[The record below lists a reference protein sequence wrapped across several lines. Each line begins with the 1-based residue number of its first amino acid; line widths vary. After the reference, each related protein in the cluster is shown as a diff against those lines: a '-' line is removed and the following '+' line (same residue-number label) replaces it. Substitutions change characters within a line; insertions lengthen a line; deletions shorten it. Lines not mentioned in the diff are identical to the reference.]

1 MMIFLF
7 FEVIRGLLKF
17 DELIM
22 FESDCSENRL
32 YEIHIKENNYTDS

>member
-22 FESDCSENRL
+22 FESDCSENSLYRL
-32 YEIHIKENNYTDS
+32 HKDDLNYTDC